1 MRASLKFFLITWLFS
16 THGPT
21 FGHAF
26 SFSRV
31 WSLVI
36 LDKCYMDPHSSFFL
50 FIVVFKSV
58 TWTHILVSFCL
69 LLFSVAEQLV
79 AQHNAIKMLYSRVK
93 LILEYIKAVE
103 AGSTLLY
110 NSGIIL
116 LKPCSYYIPQLM
128 KFFFA
133 LVGCNFPKRITLKY
147 WL

>member
-1 MRASLKFFLITWLFS
+1 
-16 THGPT
+16 
-21 FGHAF
+21 
-26 SFSRV
+26 
-31 WSLVI
+31 
-36 LDKCYMDPHSSFFL
+36 MDPHSSFFL

-110 NSGIIL
+110 NSGII
-116 LKPCSYYIPQLM
+116 
-128 KFFFA
+128 
-133 LVGCNFPKRITLKY
+133 
-147 WL
+147 